1 MFLFNTVDANGGD
14 VAGIVYH
21 EITHGLACRLI
32 TNASGSCALG
42 PIQSGMM
49 NEAWADYFS
58 TDLLVAQG
66 GLADTATPAEL
77 KLGNH
82 VVPGGI
88 RAKPTDCPVNPAG
101 VGGCNG
107 DFGDPGARRLHVRRP
122 RGHGQHQPAQRRRGV
137 GRDAVGPA
145 QRRRP

>member
-1 MFLFNTVDANGGD
+1 
-14 VAGIVYH
+14 
-21 EITHGLACRLI
+21 
-32 TNASGSCALG
+32 
-42 PIQSGMM
+42 MM

-58 TDLLVAQG
+58 TDLLVAEG
-66 GLADTATPAEL
+66 GLADTAAPAEL

-107 DFGDPGARRLHVRRP
+107 DFAP
-122 RGHGQHQPAQRRRGV
+122 RCSAATRTATSRAPTTQPA
-137 GRDAVGPA
+137 
-145 QRRRP
+145 